1 LAIKLIKSYF
11 SLYNRY
17 LERIIRTKNITRK
30 IRTYSSSRIFISKGE
45 FKHTNNKVTI
55 TLYTYNRQKT
65 NYLLKLKKRFITK
78 FLEKGYK
85 ENSFNINPI
94 NKKLRIRNKILLN
107 KKLKNII
114 HKSTKALLKATENQ
128 KEVLKILN
136 VLNKKKVKNYYNYIG
151 LFYKRRMTKFLRKI
165 VIYIYYKQL
174 IYINKSKFN
183 YTYLQYLKNYLQ
195 VLFNKNVEFNF
206 INLKHFHLNSNILSE
221 SLLLKI
227 TKDKGKLTRNLNI
240 LRDKLKVNKKVSAL
254 GYGEFIKKNNERKS
268 LQESIINNLKYKNFF
283 GFRLQANGRLSKRF
297 TASRSV
303 SKLRYQGNLINID
316 SSYYG
321 LSSVL
326 LKGNLKSNVQF
337 TKLNSK
343 TRIGSFG
350 LKG

>member
-1 LAIKLIKSYF
+1 
-11 SLYNRY
+11 
-17 LERIIRTKNITRK
+17 
-30 IRTYSSSRIFISKGE
+30 
-45 FKHTNNKVTI
+45 
-55 TLYTYNRQKT
+55 
-65 NYLLKLKKRFITK
+65 
-78 FLEKGYK
+78 
-85 ENSFNINPI
+85 
-94 NKKLRIRNKILLN
+94 
-107 KKLKNII
+107 
-114 HKSTKALLKATENQ
+114 
-128 KEVLKILN
+128 
-136 VLNKKKVKNYYNYIG
+136 
-151 LFYKRRMTKFLRKI
+151 
-165 VIYIYYKQL
+165 
-174 IYINKSKFN
+174 
-183 YTYLQYLKNYLQ
+183 
-195 VLFNKNVEFNF
+195 
-206 INLKHFHLNSNILSE
+206 LSE